1 MKIKTTSIYVDN
13 QDKALR
19 FYTEVL
25 GMAKKADFSNGPYR
39 WLTVG
44 SAEYKDCVA
53 KMTGADKATG
63 GTMGQNNGSNSAQA
77 TQMRAN
83 ADAQRKQMQADMAR
97 QRAQMQAQ
105 MNQQMQDAKSNPKC
119 KTVTSGTN
127 TVTQCP

>member
-1 MKIKTTSIYVDN
+1 MKTFAIVCLA
-13 QDKALR
+13 AL
-19 FYTEVL
+19 
-25 GMAKKADFSNGPYR
+25 GFSAPAFAGTDWGKECASYG
-39 WLTVG
+39 LTVG

>member
-1 MKIKTTSIYVDN
+1 MKIFAIVCV
-13 QDKALR
+13 AA
-19 FYTEVL
+19 V
-25 GMAKKADFSNGPYR
+25 GFSAPAFAGTDWGKECASYG
-39 WLTVG
+39 LAVG

-53 KMTGADKATG
+53 KMTDADKATG
-63 GTMGQNNGSNSAQA
+63 GTMGQNMNNGSSSAQA
-77 TQMRAN
+77 AQMRAN

-119 KTVTSGTN
+119 KTVTNGTN